1 MSGHSK
7 WANIKHKKGK
17 ADAAR
22 GKITTKIGREITIAV
37 QMGGPDPTGNMRL
50 KLALSKAKAN
60 NIPKDNIQ
68 RAIKKGQGA
77 AEGGNYEEITYEG
90 YGPAG
95 VAVMVST
102 LTNNRNRTAADVRHV
117 FSKSGG
123 NMGETG
129 CVNWMFK
136 HKGVFTIDGEENE
149 SLTEDDL
156 MMIALDAGA
165 EDVKSEEGGFEI
177 ITQPEDFDA
186 VEKALADNN
195 VEVAMAE
202 ITMIPDTMAEL
213 DEEGVAKVQKM
224 LDLLDDLDDVQDVY
238 TNADL
243 PDDDEE

>member
-95 VAVMVST
+95 VAVMVSA

-136 HKGVFTIDGEENE
+136 RKGVFSIDAEENE
-149 SLTEDDL
+149 GLTEDDL
-156 MMIALDAGA
+156 MMIA
-165 EDVKSEEGGFEI
+165 FEI

-243 PDDDEE
+243 PEDDEE

>member
-1 MSGHSK
+1 
-7 WANIKHKKGK
+7 
-17 ADAAR
+17 
-22 GKITTKIGREITIAV
+22 
-37 QMGGPDPTGNMRL
+37 
-50 KLALSKAKAN
+50 
-60 NIPKDNIQ
+60 
-68 RAIKKGQGA
+68 
-77 AEGGNYEEITYEG
+77 
-90 YGPAG
+90 
-95 VAVMVST
+95 
-102 LTNNRNRTAADVRHV
+102 
-117 FSKSGG
+117 
-123 NMGETG
+123 MGETG

-136 HKGVFTIDGEENE
+136 RKGVFSIDAEENE
-149 SLTEDDL
+149 GLTEDDL

-165 EDVKSEEGGFEI
+165 EDVKSEEGAFEI

-243 PDDDEE
+243 PEDDEE